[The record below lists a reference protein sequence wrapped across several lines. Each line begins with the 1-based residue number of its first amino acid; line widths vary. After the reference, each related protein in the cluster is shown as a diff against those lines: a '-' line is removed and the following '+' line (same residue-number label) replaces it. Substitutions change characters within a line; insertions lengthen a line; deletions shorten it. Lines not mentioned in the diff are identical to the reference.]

1 MPQSSF
7 KQEVQQKVPKR
18 YHSQAHFLALLEL
31 ISLKNIESKEHL
43 HKFLEQQTFLVEKE
57 VGGYTE
63 KGSLSGKVAREKI
76 MHLEALKG
84 CHELANEFLYT

>member
-31 ISLKNIESKEHL
+31 VSQHNIDNKEQL
-43 HKFLEQQTFLVEKE
+43 HNFLEQQTFLVEKE

-63 KGSLSGKVAREKI
+63 RGSLSGKVAREKV

-84 CHELANEFLYT
+84 CHELVKEFL